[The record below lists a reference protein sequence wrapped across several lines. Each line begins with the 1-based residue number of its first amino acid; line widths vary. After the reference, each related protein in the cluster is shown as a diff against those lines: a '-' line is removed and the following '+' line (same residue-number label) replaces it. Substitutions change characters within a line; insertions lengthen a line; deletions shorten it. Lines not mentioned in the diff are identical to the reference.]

1 MNCDLRLKL
10 ILNRLLSIAFKF
22 DTIKIES
29 EKELNIKKIGGVIK
43 MEVNKIIYIVL
54 AVFLGS
60 FGVHKFYAGKTMSGI
75 LHLAFFWTGIPHII
89 AIISAILTLFRPAD
103 ENGNVVM

>member
-1 MNCDLRLKL
+1 
-10 ILNRLLSIAFKF
+10 
-22 DTIKIES
+22 
-29 EKELNIKKIGGVIK
+29 

-60 FGVHKFYAGKTMSGI
+60 FGVHKFYAGKNMSGI

-89 AIISAILTLFRPAD
+89 AIISAILTLLRPAD